1 MGYLMGP
8 GYLMG
13 EDCCQPADNRYLGFA
28 IAAAAPIAAATGPLA
43 PFVLA
48 FAALSTAL
56 PFIHIGAGRKE
67 ADQIVPEQNK
77 LGEALGQ
84 LDQIIAN
91 TALSADDVRQLQA
104 QLQQI
109 WQNFKTFIYQDAFTA
124 DGDTRASDGA
134 RATMEPQ
141 VNGRLD
147 TLNAMLSRLLGR
159 PTPPA
164 LITGGSGTP
173 SLEYRNTSDLNFAG
187 FGTFQPG
194 AVAPTG
200 QQVLMPTA
208 GGISNDMLL
217 KLAVAGGLVLWLSR
231 R

>member
-1 MGYLMGP
+1 M
-8 GYLMG
+8 
-13 EDCCQPADNRYLGFA
+13 AS
-28 IAAAAPIAAATGPLA
+28 
-43 PFVLA
+43 VLA

-56 PFIHIGAGRKE
+56 PFIHFGAGRKE

-77 LGEALGQ
+77 LGDALTQ
-84 LDQIIAN
+84 LDTI
-91 TALSADDVRQLQA
+91 TRTTTLSADDIRQLQA

-109 WQNFKTFIYQDAFTA
+109 WQNFKTFIYQEAFTA

-141 VNGRLD
+141 VNARLD
-147 TLNAMLSRLLGR
+147 GLNAMLSRVLGR

-164 LITGGSGTP
+164 LITGGAATP
-173 SLEYRNTSDLNFAG
+173 ELQFRNTSDLNFAG

-200 QQVLMPTA
+200 PQSLMPTA